1 MLKLTTESQ
10 NITNSMQ
17 IQTELPH
24 AHQISQMIGGKK
36 SQFCLADDEVHEMQS
51 LKKLM
56 SSHIQTRDRMK
67 SYMFPEEE
75 IEKLREKNPTIKNK
89 DKRTPLEPEN
99 SIESSQHLTFIDL
112 EEKNFALS
120 M

>member
-1 MLKLTTESQ
+1 
-10 NITNSMQ
+10 MQ

-36 SQFCLADDEVHEMQS
+36 SQSCLADDEVHEMQS

-89 DKRTPLEPEN
+89 DKKNSSGTWDN
-99 SIESSQHLTFIDL
+99 SIESSQHLTFNDL